1 MASTAPADCCR
12 GIFRRHHRV
21 QLDVSQAAPAAGDY
35 SCCMGA
41 FPPAGSLGR
50 WRLVMA
56 IRAFLNG
63 KSFDPTTI
71 EIMAAAFRDVCA
83 DLGHSGKRDVAWE
96 VVAKRVIEVMK
107 VD

>member
-1 MASTAPADCCR
+1 
-12 GIFRRHHRV
+12 
-21 QLDVSQAAPAAGDY
+21 
-35 SCCMGA
+35 
-41 FPPAGSLGR
+41 
-50 WRLVMA
+50 MA

-83 DLGHSGKRDVAWE
+83 DLGLSDKRDVAWE

-107 VD
+107 VERDPEKIRAAVLASFKTKAN